1 MKVGSQNQA
10 FFYLVL
16 LFAAYIAYVLLR
28 PYLGVVVFAFVTV
41 VMFKPLYDLFF
52 RWFKGRQGVTTTFT
66 IITILIILLVPVLAV
81 LNATIQQTF
90 QFSEDISSLVEGE
103 NVSLSGVV
111 NQINGL
117 LRDIPYASNYQLT
130 EEKVIET
137 ARSTV
142 QGVVK
147 PIGSFL
153 ANQAVN
159 LGSSSAELIVRFILF
174 LTLLGVIFPAYPK
187 LVQLVKDLSPLDD
200 ELDQKYVDRVTAM
213 TRAMVKGIFVIAVA
227 QGVTAGLFLWIAGV
241 KYVFFW
247 TVLAILFSILPLGAN
262 VIAIPIGIVLL
273 VIGDIWQ
280 GVLVILGS
288 VLIVSNIDNLL
299 RPRLVAKEAEL
310 NSALVL
316 LSAFGGLKLFG
327 FLGVVYG
334 PVIMIFLITTVEIYL
349 EHYRQVE
356 EAQ

>member
-1 MKVGSQNQA
+1 MKVSSQHQA

-16 LFAAYIAYVLLR
+16 LFAAYIAYVLLK

-41 VMFKPLYDLFF
+41 VMFKPIYDLFF
-52 RWFKGRQGVTTTFT
+52 KWLKGRLGVVTTLT
-66 IITILIILLVPVLAV
+66 IITILFVLLVPVLAIV
-81 LNATIQQTF
+81 NVTIQQTF
-90 QFSEDISSLVEGE
+90 QFSKDISSLVAGE
-103 NVSLSGVV
+103 NVSFTSVI
-111 NQINGL
+111 NQINSL
-117 LRDIPYASNYQLT
+117 LKDIPYASDYQLT
-130 EEKVIET
+130 EAKIIET
-137 ARSTV
+137 A

-147 PIGSFL
+147 PVGTFM
-153 ANQAVN
+153 ANQAVS
-159 LGSSSAELIVRFILF
+159 LGSSSAEWLVRFILF
-174 LTLLGVIFPAYPK
+174 LALLGVIFPAYPK
-187 LVQLVKDLSPLDD
+187 LVQLIKDLSPLDD

-227 QGVTAGLFLWIAGV
+227 QGLTAGLFLWIAGV

-247 TVLAILFSILPLGAN
+247 TVLAIFFSILPLGAN

-273 VIGDIWQ
+273 VMGDIWQ

-288 VLIVSNIDNLL
+288 MFVVSNIDNLL

-327 FLGVVYG
+327 FLGVIYG

>member
-16 LFAAYIAYVLLR
+16 LFAAYIAYVLLK

-41 VMFKPLYDLFF
+41 VMFKPIYDLFF
-52 RWFKGRQGVTTTFT
+52 RWLKGRQGVVTTLT
-66 IITILIILLVPVLAV
+66 IITILIVLLVPVLAIANV
-81 LNATIQQTF
+81 TIQQTF
-90 QFSEDISSLVEGE
+90 QFSKDISSLVAGE
-103 NVSLSGVV
+103 NVSFTSVI
-111 NQINGL
+111 NQINRL
-117 LRDIPYASNYQLT
+117 LKDIPYASDYQLT
-130 EEKVIET
+130 EAEIIET
-137 ARSTV
+137 A

-147 PIGSFL
+147 PVGTFM
-153 ANQAVN
+153 ANQAVS
-159 LGSSSAELIVRFILF
+159 LGSSSAEWLVRFILF
-174 LTLLGVIFPAYPK
+174 LALLGVIFPAYPK

-213 TRAMVKGIFVIAVA
+213 TRSMVKGIFVIAVV
-227 QGVTAGLFLWIAGV
+227 QGLAAGLFLWIAGV

-247 TVLAILFSILPLGAN
+247 TVLAIFFSILPLGAN
-262 VIAIPIGIVLL
+262 AIVIPIGIVLL

-327 FLGVVYG
+327 FLGVIYG